1 MNTPAVT
8 FECLPFKALNLVQL
22 YRVLALRQEVFI
34 VEQTCYYQ
42 DADGKDLDA
51 WHLLGT
57 DSAGDLVAYARILP
71 QGVAYPDYPAIG
83 RIITSAK
90 VRGSGTG
97 RALVAEAIACCERLC
112 GPGPIKIGAQS
123 YLERFYRGFGFE
135 VVGAPYLE
143 DGIPHLHMI
152 RT

>member
-1 MNTPAVT
+1 MLH
-8 FECLPFKALNLVQL
+8 FECLHFSKLNTRQL
-22 YRVLALRQEVFI
+22 YALLALRQEVFI

-51 WHLLGT
+51 WHLMGT
-57 DSAGDLVAYARILP
+57 DEAGNLAAYARILP
-71 QGVAYPDYPAIG
+71 KGLAYEEYPAIG

-90 VRGSGTG
+90 VRRTGAG
-97 RALVAEAIACCERLC
+97 RALVARAIEECERLC

-123 YLERFYRGFGFE
+123 YLEQFYHSFGFE

-152 RT
+152 RP